1 MGAVGA
7 VPGAWAHAQLL
18 PSWQGP
24 CCPSRLSLFQSP
36 CADDPQTWTSGQAS
50 ARTRD
55 WGPTGTLSSQYPQM
69 EEAPTP
75 SRLSLL
81 LEPRP
86 LPGPLPKSSL
96 CPSLPPPCYQVL
108 LLSQVKSFLIHPV
121 VSIPTWT
128 SRATP
133 VPGLRRPG
141 PLCLPRTVRA
151 APPPPS
157 PLPLCSSRPES
168 SGGLCPMNQT
178 ARSCPGP
185 RAELWPCYVE
195 CSL

>member
-1 MGAVGA
+1 MCPWKGREAAGCATGPVRRGRALGAVGA
-7 VPGAWAHAQLL
+7 VPGAHAQLL
-18 PSWQGP
+18 PSWRGP

-36 CADDPQTWTSGQAS
+36 CADDPQTWTS

-75 SRLSLL
+75 SRLSLF

-86 LPGPLPKSSL
+86 LPSPLPKSSL
-96 CPSLPPPCYQVL
+96 CPSLQPTCYQVL
-108 LLSQVKSFLIHPV
+108 LLSQVRSFLIHPV
-121 VSIPTWT
+121 VSSPAWT

-151 APPPPS
+151 ALPPPS
-157 PLPLCSSRPES
+157 RLPLC
-168 SGGLCPMNQT
+168 
-178 ARSCPGP
+178 
-185 RAELWPCYVE
+185 
-195 CSL
+195 